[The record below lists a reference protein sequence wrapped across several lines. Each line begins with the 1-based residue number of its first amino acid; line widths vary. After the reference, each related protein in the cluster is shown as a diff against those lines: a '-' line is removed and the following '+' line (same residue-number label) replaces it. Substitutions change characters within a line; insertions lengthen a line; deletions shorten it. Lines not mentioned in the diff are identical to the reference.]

1 MKVVFRIYP
10 DGQVIALFPE
20 ESDKRTGG
28 TMSYMH
34 IGQHGDADYHGVIQ
48 QTKPATEAQYLPL
61 FNELKSI
68 GYKLKNIGYKL
79 KITGRKLKCI
89 YYVQHRCVEDAAVR
103 KIF

>member
-34 IGQHGDADYHGVIQ
+34 I
-48 QTKPATEAQYLPL
+48 
-61 FNELKSI
+61 FS
-68 GYKLKNIGYKL
+68 
-79 KITGRKLKCI
+79 R
-89 YYVQHRCVEDAAVR
+89 
-103 KIF
+103 

>member
-48 QTKPATEAQYLPL
+48 QTKPATESEYLPL

-68 GYKLKNIGYKL
+68 GYKDLQVRQKAKL
-79 KITGRKLKCI
+79 KW
-89 YYVQHRCVEDAAVR
+89 V
-103 KIF
+103 